1 MTIDSKSTGSRAMMD
16 YSEPRIMVQQALKLL
31 DQYLL
36 KNDFDSAYACAQEA
50 QKRLEDVMAAIKSM
64 QG

>member
-1 MTIDSKSTGSRAMMD
+1 MD